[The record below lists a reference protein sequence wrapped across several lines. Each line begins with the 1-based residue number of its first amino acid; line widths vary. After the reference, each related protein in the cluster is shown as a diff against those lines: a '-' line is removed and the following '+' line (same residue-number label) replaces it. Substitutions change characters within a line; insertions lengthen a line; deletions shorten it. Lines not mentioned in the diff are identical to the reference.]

1 MAILYNKME
10 RIDLNKADGQRFWY
24 PVIRSR
30 GLVKVKKIAEKL
42 SKKSV
47 LSAGEIEVLIS
58 QLCELMMDRLLNGE
72 TVEFGEF
79 GSFRVT
85 VKAEPSDSEREV
97 TAAKIKKVTIRF
109 TESGWLKHIMKE
121 AEFLHVSALA
131 KREKKK
137 Q

>member
-1 MAILYNKME
+1 ME

-24 PVIRSR
+24 PVVRSR

-72 TVEFGEF
+72 TVQFGEF
-79 GSFRVT
+79 GSFRIT
-85 VKAEPSDSEREV
+85 INSEASDSEREV
-97 TAAKIKKVTIRF
+97 TSAKIKKVTVRF
-109 TESGWLKHIMKE
+109 TASQWLKNIMKE
-121 AEFLHVSALA
+121 AKFLHTSAVA
-131 KREKKK
+131 KKQKKK
-137 Q
+137 